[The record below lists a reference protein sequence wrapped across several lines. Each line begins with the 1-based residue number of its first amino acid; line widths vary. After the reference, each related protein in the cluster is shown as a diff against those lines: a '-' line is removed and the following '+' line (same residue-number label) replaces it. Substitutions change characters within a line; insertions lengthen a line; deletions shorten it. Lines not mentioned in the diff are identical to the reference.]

1 MKPKK
6 LLDQLKREN
15 MDAIERNKETARR
28 FLAGMGGDFAR
39 VIAETCAEDCRFTT
53 MGTTPISGERGKAE
67 AMAAAAG
74 VESLFPGGMR
84 IAIHNITAEDDRVAI
99 EAESFATHVSGRPYH
114 NHYHFFMRFRDGKL
128 TVFKGYLDTELA
140 ASFFGG

>member
-1 MKPKK
+1 MN
-6 LLDQLKREN
+6 D
-15 MDAIERNKETARR
+15 IERNKETARR

-39 VIAETCAEDCRFTT
+39 VIAETCTEDCRFTT

-84 IAIHNITAEDDRVAI
+84 IVIHNITAEEDRVAI
-99 EAESFATHVSGRPYH
+99 EAESFATHSSGAPYH
-114 NHYHFFMRFRDGKL
+114 NYYHFFMRFRDGKL

-140 ASFFGG
+140 AAFFGG